1 MYCEE
6 CKTNKVVT
14 GCPYCLKKKVKI
26 LQKELDFYKNELET
40 IHSNKNE
47 KYSMI
52 HSKCMEKYL
61 SDFAVQN
68 KKEYRK
74 SRTINNK

>member
-1 MYCEE
+1 MIEPFFCAI
-6 CKTNKVVT
+6 CDK
-14 GCPYCLKKKVKI
+14 
-26 LQKELDFYKNELET
+26 T